1 MNVGLRT
8 RPWAGL
14 DIGEYSVKLLALQ
27 PGVAG
32 ARHFAAE
39 VPIGHGPETQAIAA
53 EGLARL
59 IDEAFTQAGLTSR
72 SFAGITLGLSSS
84 DVIIKQVQLPFM
96 DDAEVPG
103 ALRFEARKHLPF
115 DPATCMIDY
124 QVLGR
129 LPSEKRLEILL
140 AAVPSH
146 RVERALAPLQV
157 LGVQADIVD
166 AAPLALTN
174 ALSRGAERDSEA
186 RILLD
191 FGLHG
196 SWLTV
201 YQRAAPYFSRRHDF
215 GGLRVTQNVARA
227 ARIPLE
233 EAEEWKLEAGSD
245 EPSMRVEPD
254 SAEMVAVHEALHEL
268 ADELRRS
275 FAFYRTLAPL
285 PDPFSLW
292 ISGSTARL
300 PGLGGQL
307 AQLLDVP
314 TFVFDPLDAL
324 GADHRGA
331 TPAGGPQFAQAYGL
345 ALRAA

>member
-14 DIGEYSVKLLALQ
+14 DIGEYSIKLLALQ

-32 ARHFAAE
+32 ARHFVAE
-39 VPIGHGPETQAIAA
+39 VLVPRPGEGPAPGP

-59 IDEAFTQAGLTSR
+59 IDECFTQAGLTSR
-72 SFAGITLGLSSS
+72 SFSGITLGIASS
-84 DVIIKQVQLPFM
+84 DVIVKQVQLPLM
-96 DDAEVPG
+96 DDADIPG
-103 ALRFEARKHLPF
+103 ALRYEARKHLPF
-115 DPATCMIDY
+115 DPATCLIDY
-124 QVLGR
+124 QLLAR
-129 LPSEKRLEILL
+129 MPSEKRLDLLL
-140 AAVPSH
+140 AAVPAH
-146 RVERALAPLQV
+146 RVDRLLAPLKE
-157 LGVQADIVD
+157 LGIQADIVD

-174 ALSRGAERDSEA
+174 AISRGTERDSEA
-186 RILLD
+186 RVLLD

-196 SWLTV
+196 SWLTL
-201 YQRAAPYFSRRHDF
+201 YQRGAPYFSRRLDF
-215 GGLRVTQNVARA
+215 GGHRVSQGISSAT
-227 ARIPLE
+227 RIPIE
-233 EAEEWKLEAGSD
+233 EAEEWKLEAGAD
-245 EPSMRVEPD
+245 DPSMRVAPD
-254 SAEMVAVHEALHEL
+254 SPEMKAVHESLHEL

-300 PGLGGQL
+300 PGLAGEL

-314 TFVFDPLDAL
+314 TFVFDPLDSL
-324 GADHRGA
+324 GAEFRGTA
-331 TPAGGPQFAQAYGL
+331 PAGGPQFAHAYGL